1 MLHLSRDANYHGRM
15 KALPRHQCLI
25 YEGAPSKQLDSL
37 AQTLIKKLKANHRC
51 LYLNS
56 PAMVHGMRCCLAA
69 AGFNVAAHTK
79 KGALIMTSH
88 QNHLVNGRFD
98 VENMLDLVRVALA
111 EALAGGYRGL
121 WATGDMTWEFG
132 NECNLDKLVEYEQRL
147 EEFMEA
153 NPGLSGVCQYH
164 RNTLPL
170 HAVATAL
177 DTHKAVYINQ
187 TLSRLNPHYALS

>member
-1 MLHLSRDANYHGRM
+1 M

-25 YEGAPSKQLDSL
+25 YEGAPSTQLDSL

-56 PAMVHGMRCCLAA
+56 PAMVSGLRCRLAA
-69 AGFNVAAHTK
+69 AGLDVAEQTK
-79 KGALIMTSH
+79 KGALIFTAH
-88 QNHLVNGRFD
+88 QHHLVKGRFD
-98 VENMLDLVRVALA
+98 VDNMIGLLQTALA
-111 EALAGGYRGL
+111 EALADGYRGL

-132 NECNLDKLVEYEQRL
+132 NERNLDKLAEYEQRL

-153 NPGLSGVCQYH
+153 NPAMGGVCQYH
-164 RNTLPL
+164 RSTLPL

-177 DTHKAVYINQ
+177 DTHRAVYINQ